1 MICEKKAQGAKMIL
15 ISHPH
20 NPGGSVWTKEEL
32 TSLADICLENNVL
45 MISDEIH
52 SDLIFFRH
60 TNIYLWHRYPK
71 KFPIKP

>member
-1 MICEKKAQGAKMIL
+1 MICEKKLRELNDL

-52 SDLIFFRH
+52 SDLIFRH